1 MYDVC
6 NNDQFQESLKP
17 ETNGDCVPGM
27 RYCIGYQEMWGDT
40 KTQDCK
46 PYNLTCTLFDQLDS
60 LDVSAERNAR
70 PLLRNM
76 PSSTLTLDESDELD
90 ELTELLENR

>member
-1 MYDVC
+1 M
-6 NNDQFQESLKP
+6 
-17 ETNGDCVPGM
+17 
-27 RYCIGYQEMWGDT
+27 
-40 KTQDCK
+40 
-46 PYNLTCTLFDQLDS
+46 FDQLDS

-90 ELTELLENR
+90 ELTELLYNNLWYEGTRKA